1 MNCQMID
8 TDSKCYKKFRENRN
22 MTGRD
27 PCEL

>member
-1 MNCQMID
+1 MNCQMND
-8 TDSKCYKKFRENRN
+8 TDSKCYKQFRENRT